1 MAIRVPF
8 GERYLAGRSLIHTAD
23 ARAKLPAALA
33 YIFAVTLTPVG
44 QWPALGLLA
53 VPLAAALVLSRLS
66 PLVVLRR
73 SALALPFL
81 LAAVPLMFTKEG
93 EVLFSVPLFG
103 WTASREGLEAVV
115 SILAKSWLSVM
126 AAVIL
131 TATTPAAE
139 LLRVM
144 RTLGLPH
151 LLVATVSLMYRYLFV
166 IGEEALRLMR
176 ARDSRSARPA
186 GVCLPGQ
193 KAGGSLSWRA
203 KVMGN
208 MVGSL
213 FLRTYERSER
223 VYAAMQARGYD
234 GEPRFL
240 WSRSWRL
247 LEVVLAVALVAYL
260 AGVEVYARY

>member
-1 MAIRVPF
+1 MAARVPF
-8 GERYLAGRSLIHTAD
+8 GERYLAGRSAIHTTD
-23 ARAKLPAALA
+23 ARAKLPATLA

-44 QWPALGLLA
+44 HWPALGLLA
-53 VPLAAALVLSRLS
+53 LPLAAALVLSRLS
-66 PLVVLRR
+66 PLVVVRR

-93 EVLFSVPLFG
+93 EVLFSVPLFR
-103 WTASREGLEAVV
+103 WTASEEGLEAVL
-115 SILAKSWLSVM
+115 SILAKSWLSVV

-139 LLRVM
+139 LLRAM
-144 RTLGLPH
+144 RTLGLPR
-151 LLVATVSLMYRYLFV
+151 LLVATVSFMYRYLFV
-166 IGEEALRLMR
+166 IAEEALRLMR
-176 ARDSRSARPA
+176 ARDSRSAR
-186 GVCLPGQ
+186 LPGQ
-193 KAGGSLSWRA
+193 RGGGTLGWRA
-203 KVMGN
+203 RVTGN

-240 WSRSWRL
+240 SNRAWRAMD
-247 LEVVLAVALVAYL
+247 VVLATALVAYL
-260 AGVEVYARY
+260 AGVELYARY

>member
-1 MAIRVPF
+1 MAARVPF
-8 GERYLAGRSLIHTAD
+8 GERYLAGRSAIHTAD
-23 ARAKLPAALA
+23 ARAKLPATLA
-33 YIFAVTLTPVG
+33 YVFAVTLTPVG
-44 QWPALGLLA
+44 HWPALGLLA
-53 VPLAAALVLSRLS
+53 LPLAAALLLSRLS
-66 PLVVLRR
+66 PLVVLQR
-73 SALALPFL
+73 SVLALPFL

-103 WTASREGLEAVV
+103 WTASREGLETVL

-139 LLRVM
+139 LLRAM
-144 RTLGLPH
+144 RALGLPR
-151 LLVATVSLMYRYLFV
+151 LLVATVSFMYRYLFV
-166 IGEEALRLMR
+166 IAEEALRLLR
-176 ARDSRSARPA
+176 ARDSRSAR
-186 GVCLPGQ
+186 LPGRS
-193 KAGGSLSWRA
+193 ASASLAWRA
-203 KVMGN
+203 KVLGN

-240 WSRSWRL
+240 WRRAWRTT
-247 LEVVLAVALVAYL
+247 EVVLVVGLVAYL
-260 AGVEVYARY
+260 AGVELYARH

>member
-1 MAIRVPF
+1 MALRAPF
-8 GERYLAGRSLIHTAD
+8 GERYLAGRSAVHATD
-23 ARAKLPAALA
+23 ARVKLPATLA

-44 QWPALGLLA
+44 HWTALALLA
-53 VPLAAALVLSRLS
+53 LPLAAAFALTRLS

-81 LAAVPLMFTKEG
+81 LAAVPLIFTREG
-93 EVLFSVPLFG
+93 ETLFTVPLLG
-103 WTASREGLEAVV
+103 WSASQEGLEAVL
-115 SILAKSWLSVM
+115 SILAKSWLSIV

-139 LLRVM
+139 LLRAM
-144 RTLGLPH
+144 RALGLPR
-151 LLVATVSLMYRYLFV
+151 LLVATVSFMYRYLFV

-176 ARDSRSARPA
+176 ARDSRSAR
-186 GVCLPGQ
+186 VPGQ
-193 KAGGSLSWRA
+193 KSGGSLGWRT
-203 KVMGN
+203 KVLGN

-240 WSRSWRL
+240 WTRTWRAAEL
-247 LEVVLAVALVAYL
+247 VVVAALVAYL
-260 AGVEVYARY
+260 TGVEVYARY

>member
-1 MAIRVPF
+1 MAVRVPF
-8 GERYLAGRSLIHTAD
+8 GDRYLAGQSAIHAAD
-23 ARAKLPAALA
+23 ARAKLPATLA

-44 QWPALGLLA
+44 HWAALGLLA
-53 VPLAAALVLSRLS
+53 LPLAAVLAVSRLS

-93 EVLFSVPLFG
+93 EALFSVPLFG
-103 WTASREGLEAVV
+103 WTASQDGLEAVL

-139 LLRVM
+139 LLRAM
-144 RTLGLPH
+144 RALGLPR
-151 LLVATVSLMYRYLFV
+151 LLVATVSFMYRYLFV

-176 ARDSRSARPA
+176 ARDSRSAQ
-186 GVCLPGQ
+186 VPGR
-193 KAGGSLSWRA
+193 KAGGSLGWRA
-203 KVMGN
+203 KVLGN

-240 WSRSWRL
+240 WSRAWRAI
-247 LEVVLAVALVAYL
+247 EVVVVAALVAYL
-260 AGVEVYARY
+260 AGVQVYARY

>member
-1 MAIRVPF
+1 MAVRVPF
-8 GERYLAGRSLIHTAD
+8 GERYLAGRSAIHTTD
-23 ARAKLPAALA
+23 ARVKLPVTLA

-44 QWPALGLLA
+44 HWPALGLLA
-53 VPLAAALVLSRLS
+53 LPLALALAVSRLS

-81 LAAVPLMFTKEG
+81 LAAAPLMFTKEG
-93 EVLFSVPLFG
+93 ESLFSVPLFG
-103 WTASREGLEAVV
+103 WTASQEGLEAVL
-115 SILAKSWLSVM
+115 SILAKSWLSVL

-139 LLRVM
+139 LLRAM
-144 RTLGLPH
+144 RALGLPR
-151 LLVATVSLMYRYLFV
+151 LLVATVSFMYRYLFV

-176 ARDSRSARPA
+176 ARDSRSAR
-186 GVCLPGQ
+186 LPGR
-193 KAGGSLSWRA
+193 KAGGSLGWRA
-203 KVMGN
+203 KVLGH

-213 FLRTYERSER
+213 FLRTFERSER

-240 WSRSWRL
+240 WGHAWRAA
-247 LEVVLAVALVAYL
+247 EMVVVTALVAYL
-260 AGVEVYARY
+260 AGVELYARY